1 MTVRTSGCVHVTPS
15 AHMDKRVITDRD
27 TRRKHDDAFKR
38 ELVERSLLPG
48 ASVAAIAQERGIDAN
63 LLFNWRR
70 LHIRRVGASAR
81 RRDGAMATG
90 STPPTTR
97 LLPVVVEERS
107 ARASTRTVS
116 ASCVRTP
123 TGVIEI
129 DIGGARVRL
138 RGSVED
144 ATVRCVLQTLRGAA

>member
-1 MTVRTSGCVHVTPS
+1 
-15 AHMDKRVITDRD
+15 MDKRVITDRD

-38 ELVERSLLPG
+38 ELVERSLQPG
-48 ASVAAIAQERGIDAN
+48 ASVAAIAQESGINAN

-70 LHIRRVGASAR
+70 LHIRRA
-81 RRDGAMATG
+81 GAMATG

-97 LLPVVVEERS
+97 LLPVLVEERS